1 MKEKMQIAVVEQLP
15 KITEKIKE
23 VGAELDKRLEDL
35 NLNSLVCSEETRKS
49 IKELR
54 TKLGAELKDFERQR
68 KDIKEKINAPYD
80 LFNKT
85 YEAEI
90 KSKYQQADLTLKTKI
105 DEVEDSLKEKAKK
118 LAIDYFNEYK
128 ASKTVIKD
136 NYLSFEEL
144 NLQIGLDGLTD
155 KGALVKKYKDAIIE
169 KVDNVER
176 DIETIS
182 TMEHKEEILAEYL
195 KHKNLS
201 LAIKEVNNRHVI
213 LAQVQRD
220 YEVVVE
226 QKAQEEIVTEK
237 VNEVLSAPKE
247 EQTTIDD
254 FMEEKETS
262 EELLEAKFKVITSE
276 ENLKYLVSVMKERGM
291 KYESITE

>member
-1 MKEKMQIAVVEQLP
+1 MKEEMQIAVVEQLP

-176 DIETIS
+176 NIETIN
-182 TMEHKEEILAEYL
+182 TMEHNSEILVEYL
-195 KHKNLS
+195 KNKNLS
-201 LAIKEVNNRHVI
+201 LAIKEVNDRHVI
-213 LAQVQRD
+213 LNQVQKD
-220 YEVVVE
+220 YEIVQEE
-226 QKAQEEIVTEK
+226 QK
-237 VNEVLSAPKE
+237 S
-247 EQTTIDD
+247 
-254 FMEEKETS
+254 
-262 EELLEAKFKVITSE
+262 
-276 ENLKYLVSVMKERGM
+276 
-291 KYESITE
+291 

>member
-1 MKEKMQIAVVEQLP
+1 MKEEMQIAVVEQLP
-15 KITEKIKE
+15 KITEKITE

-85 YEAEI
+85 YETEI
-90 KSKYQQADLTLKTKI
+90 KSKYQQADLILKTKI
-105 DEVEDSLKEKAKK
+105 DEVENGLKEKAKK

-128 ASKTVIKD
+128 TSKTVIKD

-144 NLQIGLDGLTD
+144 NLQIGLDDLTD
-155 KGALVKKYKDAIIE
+155 KGALVKKCKDAIIE

-176 DIETIS
+176 DIETIN
-182 TMEHKEEILAEYL
+182 TMEHNSEILVEYL
-195 KHKNLS
+195 KNKNLS
-201 LAIKEVNNRHVI
+201 LAIKEVNDRHVI
-213 LAQVQRD
+213 LNQVQKD
-220 YEVVVE
+220 YEIVQEEQKQEEKVVE
-226 QKAQEEIVTEK
+226 K
-237 VNEVLSAPKE
+237 VEEVLSAPIE

-254 FMEEKETS
+254 FEEQ
-262 EELLEAKFKVITSE
+262 EELYEMTFKVRATLPR
-276 ENLKYLVSVMKERGM
+276 LKELKNYLIKEG
-291 KYESITE
+291 YINE

>member
-1 MKEKMQIAVVEQLP
+1 MKEEMQIAVVEQLP

-23 VGAELDKRLEDL
+23 VGAKLDKRLEDL

-54 TKLGAELKDFERQR
+54 TKLGAEYKDFEEQR
-68 KDIKEKINAPYD
+68 KEIKKKINEPYD
-80 LFNKT
+80 VFNNA
-85 YEAEI
+85 YEKEI

-105 DEVEDSLKEKAKK
+105 DEVENSLKEKAKK

-128 ASKTVIKD
+128 TSKTVIKD

-176 DIETIS
+176 DIETIN
-182 TMEHKEEILAEYL
+182 TMEHNSEILVEYL
-195 KHKNLS
+195 KNKNLS
-201 LAIKEVNNRHVI
+201 LAIKEVNDRYVI
-213 LAQVQRD
+213 LNQVQKD
-220 YEVVVE
+220 YEIVQEEQKQEEKVVE
-226 QKAQEEIVTEK
+226 K
-237 VNEVLSAPKE
+237 VEEVLSAPVE

-254 FMEEKETS
+254 FEEQ
-262 EELLEAKFKVITSE
+262 EELYEMTFKVKATLPR
-276 ENLKYLVSVMKERGM
+276 LKELKNYLIKEG
-291 KYESITE
+291 YINE

>member
-1 MKEKMQIAVVEQLP
+1 MKEEMQIAVVEQLP